1 VGTQFTG
8 IAQFSEVY
16 WMQSQ
21 KCNTRV
27 IPMSARSVKRVIRQ
41 ARDDSRCEFR
51 EVMLSPCGS
60 MFTVWESVGFA
71 SDSDAKTQYQL
82 QIGSKSEM
90 QLFLKSEVERLCDE
104 EGFAIVKVI
113 PEISNRG

>member
-1 VGTQFTG
+1 
-8 IAQFSEVY
+8 
-16 WMQSQ
+16 MQSQ

-27 IPMSARSVKRVIRQ
+27 IPMPARSVKRVILQ

-51 EVMLSPCGS
+51 EVILYPCGA

-71 SDSDAKTQYQL
+71 SDSDTKTQYQL

>member
-1 VGTQFTG
+1 
-8 IAQFSEVY
+8 
-16 WMQSQ
+16 
-21 KCNTRV
+21 
-27 IPMSARSVKRVIRQ
+27 
-41 ARDDSRCEFR
+41 
-51 EVMLSPCGS
+51 LSPCGS

-71 SDSDAKTQYQL
+71 SDSDTKTQYQL